1 MKKVQ
6 KIVHDQFL
14 SQSCSLI
21 IVLFVVFLLYVTFS

>member
-14 SQSCSLI
+14 SQSYSLI